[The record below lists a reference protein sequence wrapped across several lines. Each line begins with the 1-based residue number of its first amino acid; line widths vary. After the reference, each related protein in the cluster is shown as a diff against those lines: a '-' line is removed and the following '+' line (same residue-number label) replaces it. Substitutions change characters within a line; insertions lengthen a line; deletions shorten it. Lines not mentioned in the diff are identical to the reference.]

1 LNVESFASA
10 YEKFMTLAAAQLQ
23 RRKQALATLRA
34 QSTPPDVYT
43 GSPCLF
49 CLQSF
54 NKIPWR
60 H

>member
-10 YEKFMTLAAAQLQ
+10 YARFQALVAAQLQ
-23 RRKQALATLRA
+23 RRKDALATLRA
-34 QSTPPDVYT
+34 HAVTPDIYT

-54 NKIPWR
+54 NKIPW
-60 H
+60 HN